1 MEGTMQMMTSAVLRR
16 IEATSQSDAFATR
29 FGSGSLG
36 GQHALHAAL
45 ILEILITGRRH
56 HQFGRLRPQFSCRD
70 PWTVR
75 AVSGSCNR
83 VTRCKGLAW
92 LL

>member
-45 ILEILITGRRH
+45 MQFLKFWLQDAVTINLAVYALSLAAGILG
-56 HQFGRLRPQFSCRD
+56 QS
-70 PWTVR
+70 VR
-75 AVSGSCNR
+75 CLGR
-83 VTRCKGLAW
+83 VTA
-92 LL
+92 

>member
-45 ILEILITGRRH
+45 M
-56 HQFGRLRPQFSCRD
+56 QFLKF
-70 PWTVR
+70 
-75 AVSGSCNR
+75 
-83 VTRCKGLAW
+83 
-92 LL
+92 